1 MREREATRR
10 TVRPS
15 FYFEPHLG
23 RRKAIG
29 VAWEGL
35 TLLAIL
41 LGIVVLLTLLVRVFL
56 DGLPYLRPQFLT
68 AFPSRFPDQAGLRS
82 ALQGSIWLM
91 VLTALCSF
99 PLGVGAGIYLE
110 EMAPKNALTRFIE
123 INVANL
129 AGVPSIIYG
138 LLGLGLFVRG
148 LELGRSL
155 LAGVLTMTLLILP
168 VIIVSTRE
176 ALRAVP
182 DSIREAA
189 LALGAS
195 RWEMV
200 RDHVLVY
207 SMGGI
212 LTGMILAL
220 SRAIGET
227 APLLTIGA
235 LAYIAFDLRG
245 PLDMFSVLPIQIFNW
260 ISMPRK
266 EFHHLAA
273 AGIIILLAVLLS
285 MNALAIWLRNRLQ
298 KRW

>member
-1 MREREATRR
+1 MIAPIFESNISRR
-10 TVRPS
+10 RA
-15 FYFEPHLG
+15 LG
-23 RRKAIG
+23 RVLEMISLVAVLVAI
-29 VAWEGL
+29 AM
-35 TLLAIL
+35 
-41 LGIVVLLTLLVRVFL
+41 LLTLLVRVFL
-56 DGLPYLRPQFLT
+56 DGLPYLRPQLFT
-68 AFPSRFPDQAGLRS
+68 EFPSRFPDKAGLRS

-91 VLTALCSF
+91 VLTALISF

-110 EMAPKNALTRFIE
+110 EFAPRNWLTRLIE

-148 LELGRSL
+148 LGLGRSL
-155 LAGVLTMTLLILP
+155 LAGVLTMTLVILP

-182 DSIREAA
+182 SSIREAA

-195 RWEMV
+195 RWEME
-200 RDHVLVY
+200 RDHILVY
-207 SMGGI
+207 SMGSI

-227 APLLTIGA
+227 APLITIGA
-235 LAYIAFDLRG
+235 LTYIAFDLRN
-245 PLDMFSVLPIQIFNW
+245 PLDIFTVLPIQIFNW
-260 ISMPRK
+260 ISMPQK
-266 EFHHLAA
+266 AFHQLAA
-273 AGIIILLAVLLS
+273 AGIVVLLVVLLS